1 MRNEQIINN
10 INNINNIHNNGDENS
25 DSSDE
30 SQRTYSHTNSSGLSS
45 TECSENPPPDNE
57 DCLIVF
63 GGKKDYYGE
72 SPLNSGIKYLFYP
85 SLKFEGKSNLPR
97 KSIYMSC
104 IKSIYDL
111 IVDILVFLKIYDN
124 EIILP
129 NIKKICF
136 SFSDNKIFFLKLIK
150 DLFCELTY
158 KNIRGKKQNSKNASK
173 KLRELLEK
181 ENNNSSQ
188 TIKVLNGIFNLP
200 FYDFLL
206 AYLNDKCKL
215 YITNDK
221 DGKSIVNFSKDEF
234 IEDLPKDYHLF
245 EFKTYKSCFN
255 HRYSKKQKVCFKEK
269 VLKRLARIM
278 GIKARFRKKF
288 IIKK

>member
-10 INNINNIHNNGDENS
+10 INNIQNNGDENS

-129 NIKKICF
+129 NIKKF
-136 SFSDNKIFFLKLIK
+136 VFL
-150 DLFCELTY
+150 
-158 KNIRGKKQNSKNASK
+158 
-173 KLRELLEK
+173 
-181 ENNNSSQ
+181 
-188 TIKVLNGIFNLP
+188 
-200 FYDFLL
+200 FL
-206 AYLNDKCKL
+206 
-215 YITNDK
+215 
-221 DGKSIVNFSKDEF
+221 
-234 IEDLPKDYHLF
+234 
-245 EFKTYKSCFN
+245 
-255 HRYSKKQKVCFKEK
+255 
-269 VLKRLARIM
+269 
-278 GIKARFRKKF
+278 
-288 IIKK
+288 IIKYFF